1 MNTMVTPEMLEK
13 FKLLYL
19 KKYKITLTNEE
30 ATEMANGLVN
40 LMEILL
46 KPSPKKEISEIV
58 NERSEDETLQVR
70 DDR

>member
-1 MNTMVTPEMLEK
+1 MVTPEMLEK

-19 KKYKITLTNEE
+19 KKYDVKLTNEE

-46 KPSPKKEISEIV
+46 NPSPKKENSEFI
-58 NERSEDETLQVR
+58 NERNKNEAI
-70 DDR
+70 

>member
-1 MNTMVTPEMLEK
+1 MVSPEMLDK

-19 KKYKITLTNEE
+19 TKYNVKLTNEE

-40 LMEILL
+40 LVEILL
-46 KPSPKKEISEIV
+46 KPSPKKENSESAK
-58 NERSEDETLQVR
+58 ERSEDEILQVQ

>member
-1 MNTMVTPEMLEK
+1 MVTPEMLEK

-19 KKYKITLTNEE
+19 KKYNVRLNNEE

-46 KPSPKKEISEIV
+46 KPSPKKEISESK
-58 NERSEDETLQVR
+58 NERSEDETFQVR